1 MDTTP
6 ERVAADRAIGN
17 CHLYTTTEDDAAP
30 LSNNTARRITAH
42 RGAADCNGQS
52 CKFVDVVRNTDE
64 VVVTDI
70 TIDDRQV
77 GCPGEKARLPIP
89 SPELPL
95 RAQLLT
101 VNVPPLKIPSP
112 ELPLISQ

>member
-1 MDTTP
+1 MESLSLTLLFTT
-6 ERVAADRAIGN
+6 
-17 CHLYTTTEDDAAP
+17 
-30 LSNNTARRITAH
+30 
-42 RGAADCNGQS
+42 
-52 CKFVDVVRNTDE
+52 VRLA
-64 VVVTDI
+64 V
-70 TIDDRQV
+70 
-77 GCPGEKARLPIP
+77 PGKARLPIP